1 MTREKVGRIIDYSK
15 DLGLA
20 LTISF
25 TENARQQT
33 EFINFND
40 ESFNDTWIDN
50 DDDLVFYDEIN
61 KRWIFINIARIN
73 WIKIHEKDIF

>member
-1 MTREKVGRIIDYSK
+1 MTRGKVGMILDYSK

-25 TENARQQT
+25 TENARRQIK
-33 EFINFND
+33 FINFNN
-40 ESFNDTWIDN
+40 ESFIDIWIDN
-50 DDDLVFYDEIN
+50 DDNLAFYDEIN
-61 KRWIFINIARIN
+61 NRWIFINIARIN